1 MPAGTLIVGLWQ
13 PLGAG
18 LGGAS
23 GATWPDVLLGGASLA
38 LALAVVA
45 VSARD
50 SDNRVVAACAA
61 IGYGVAALFV

>member
-38 LALAVVA
+38 LAVVA

-50 SDNRVVAACAA
+50 SDNRVVAACTA

>member
-38 LALAVVA
+38 LAVVA

-50 SDNRVVAACAA
+50 SDNRVVTACAA